1 MNDSTEF
8 KPERSALIA
17 AVVAI
22 AATYFYFLIF
32 AEFAFIE
39 LVRPVAGTSTRLRLF
54 MLMLGLGGVAG
65 SLLAAWRFRL
75 DRFQRTLATAFRACA
90 AAAAFVLLARGG
102 FMLMLAA
109 LSVGLALGWLTV
121 TLCAGLRSMVGT
133 GQLGV
138 VAGLGTGLAYAA
150 CNLPWIFN
158 ATPYAQTVIAAL
170 VAGAAALSGT
180 WLQPQEPS
188 VSQLPE
194 YRPAGLM
201 AWIAVLLA
209 LVWMDSA
216 AFYIIQ
222 HTPAL
227 RSGTWGSTGSLLS
240 NAVAHLS
247 AAVLAGLA
255 LDRRWS
261 GRVTLAGFVLLA
273 LACVLLDTPR
283 RGFLRAETLYTA
295 GVSLYSVVLLY
306 VPARG
311 GRVWTTALVFA
322 MAGWVGS
329 ALGIGM
335 AQDLQRVPFAFLLA
349 AGVVVVG
356 GLLWRQRL
364 NRLVLAAVAFAALA
378 GIGGSDTQ
386 AQPADAVIAR
396 GRDVYV
402 SEGCIH
408 CHSQYIRPGTLDEVR
423 WGQAV
428 PLATAMQASPPL
440 FGNRRQGPDLSQV
453 GARRSP
459 EWNRLHLIAPRT
471 ISPGSRMP
479 SYAHL
484 FTATKDGGESRGD
497 ALVAYLA
504 SLGAETM
511 VARYT
516 QAQAWSPAVPGIAPD
531 QAARRFE
538 QRCVS
543 CHGMDGQGDGP
554 VARQLAD
561 VPPDFSRDPWRYV
574 PPGADPDLTV
584 ARIIRFGIPGSV
596 MAGHDELSDA
606 EVAGLARYVL
616 ALHDRRLGL
625 ALE

>member
-1 MNDSTEF
+1 MTDSTEF

-39 LVRPVAGTSTRLRLF
+39 LLRPVAGSSTRLRFF
-54 MLMLGLGGVAG
+54 MLLLGLGGVAG

-138 VAGLGTGLAYAA
+138 VTGLGTGLAYAA
-150 CNLPWIFN
+150 CNLPWIFD

-201 AWIAVLLA
+201 AWIAILLA

-273 LACVLLDTPR
+273 LACVLLDTTR

-322 MAGWVGS
+322 IAGWVGS

-364 NRLVLAAVAFAALA
+364 NRLVLAAVALAALA
-378 GIGGSDTQ
+378 GIGGSDAQ
-386 AQPADAVIAR
+386 AQAADAVIAR

-484 FTATKDGGESRGD
+484 FAATEGGGETRGD

-511 VARYT
+511 VTRYT
-516 QAQAWSPAVPGIAPD
+516 QAQAWSPAGPAIAPD
-531 QAARRFE
+531 QAAGRFE

-543 CHGMDGQGDGP
+543 CHGVDGQGDGP
-554 VARQLAD
+554 VARQLA
-561 VPPDFSRDPWRYV
+561 VAPPDFSRDPWRYV
-574 PPGADPDLTV
+574 PPGADPALTV

-616 ALHDRRLGL
+616 ALHDRRVGL